1 VICCDAPVLRR
12 LLTIALGVVVL
23 ALSVLAVG
31 VPAPAATQSG
41 AAPECPPLTVEES
54 TKNARAVFSGIVTA
68 VEKESRT
75 DGLPGAIYDQTV
87 TVDLVY
93 QGNIDTETV
102 QVQTDR
108 NHLQCSLGELVTGAE
123 YMFFVTGTP
132 WFASGVSGTR
142 VSDATVVAQ
151 VEAVLGAGQPP
162 VQPAPE
168 KAVFSAVDTGAPETL
183 SRTAAPGA
191 ALVLIGLLGLLL
203 VRGLGRRSR

>member
-1 VICCDAPVLRR
+1 MICCDAPVLRR
-12 LLTIALGVVVL
+12 LLTIALGVIVVALPVLVTGGPATAL
-23 ALSVLAVG
+23 AQRG
-31 VPAPAATQSG
+31 T
-41 AAPECPPLTVEES
+41 APECPPMTVEAS

-68 VEKESRT
+68 VERQDRT
-75 DGLPGAIYDQTV
+75 DGLPGAVYEQTV

-132 WFASGVSGTR
+132 WFASGLSGTR
-142 VSDATVVAQ
+142 ISDATVVAQ
-151 VEAVLGAGQPP
+151 VEAVLGPGQPP

-168 KAVFSAVDTGAPETL
+168 KAVFTPVDTSEPDSL
-183 SRTAAPGA
+183 SRAAAPGA